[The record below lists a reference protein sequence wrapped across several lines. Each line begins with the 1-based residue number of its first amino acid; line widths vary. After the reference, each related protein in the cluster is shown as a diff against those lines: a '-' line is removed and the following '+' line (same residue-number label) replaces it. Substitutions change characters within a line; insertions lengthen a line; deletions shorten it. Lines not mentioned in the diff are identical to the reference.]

1 MVYGWDTGG
10 IRVVYGRYT
19 GGIRVV
25 YGWYTGGIRA
35 VYGGIRVVYGRYTA
49 VYGGIRVVYGRYTA
63 VYGGIRGRYTA
74 VYGGIR
80 VVYGRYTGGIRVVYG
95 CQSYLMGVPNT
106 VLCTMHFLS
115 CGFTLPKYF
124 WNYVFDHF
132 CKYHDGR
139 GFGKK
144 WCLFDH
150 LGDRKRI
157 TSWWHM
163 NWHNLW
169 KQTVRWWWLLCISFE
184 FLWVLCSCQ
193 HWPT

>member
-1 MVYGWDTGG
+1 MIYGG
-10 IRVVYGRYT
+10 IRGIYGDIRGYTQYKVSIAYIGYTGIYGWYT
-19 GGIRVV
+19 GGMRVV
-25 YGWYTGGIRA
+25 YGWYTGVKVIWW
-35 VYGGIRVVYGRYTA
+35 VFQT
-49 VYGGIRVVYGRYTA
+49 
-63 VYGGIRGRYTA
+63 
-74 VYGGIR
+74 
-80 VVYGRYTGGIRVVYG
+80 
-95 CQSYLMGVPNT
+95 QSF
-106 VLCTMHFLS
+106 VLCIFFLWVYP
-115 CGFTLPKYF
+115 PKILLNLF
-124 WNYVFDHF
+124 FDYF

-139 GFGKK
+139 GLGKK

-169 KQTVRWWWLLCISFE
+169 KQNVRWWWLLCISFE